1 MAVVVCGE
9 GLGKGVCFED
19 KKRRRKRKE
28 LFGVVVSEEVAVRVG
43 LGYLNTESERNLHIV
58 RF

>member
-1 MAVVVCGE
+1 MWGGVG
-9 GLGKGVCFED
+9 GVCFEE